1 MGGAS
6 TWDDSKHKTL
16 HRCSS
21 ATSGLSA
28 KEELSQKK
36 KKKKQKTPNKK
47 QPTNL
52 TFENYSEKKIK

>member
-16 HRCSS
+16 HGCSS

-36 KKKKQKTPNKK
+36 KKKKTKNPKQK
-47 QPTNL
+47 PTNQP
-52 TFENYSEKKIK
+52 YI

>member
-36 KKKKQKTPNKK
+36 KKKKQKPK
-47 QPTNL
+47 QKTTNQPYIWKL
-52 TFENYSEKKIK
+52 